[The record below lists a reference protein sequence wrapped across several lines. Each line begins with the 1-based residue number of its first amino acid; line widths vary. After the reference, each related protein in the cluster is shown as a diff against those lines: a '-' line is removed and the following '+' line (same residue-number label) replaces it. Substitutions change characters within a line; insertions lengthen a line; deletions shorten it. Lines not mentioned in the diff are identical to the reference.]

1 MSTPANIERRASSFS
16 QRLRLDGRVALV
28 TGAGAGLG
36 QAIALCL
43 AQQGARVAVL
53 DIHSQAAEH
62 TCNEIQSHGGHAQAW
77 ACDVADAS
85 AVHSA
90 VAGVVDGFGQLDIV
104 VNSAGVASKPGMP
117 FTNNT
122 EADWDRALAINLKGA
137 VHVCQAA
144 REALLRSSE
153 GRIVNISSITGVISA
168 AYMPP
173 YSVSKAA
180 LISLSKVLARELAP
194 HHVCVNAVCPGFIW
208 TPLWESLGLTMAAH
222 AQAQPLKAHE
232 GEAPTQPTDAQ
243 AVFDARVRQHVPMQR
258 AQTAE
263 DVADLVA
270 FLCSAAARN
279 ITGQVMG
286 VDGGVTI

>member
-1 MSTPANIERRASSFS
+1 MTAGPASLAD
-16 QRLRLDGRVALV
+16 RLRLDGRVALV

-36 QAIALCL
+36 EAIALTL
-43 AQQGARVAVL
+43 AALGARVAVL
-53 DIHSQAAEH
+53 DIHQDAAQRTVNH
-62 TCNEIQSHGGHAQAW
+62 ILQQGGQAQAL
-77 ACDVADAS
+77 ACDVSQAEPVKA
-85 AVHSA
+85 A
-90 VAGVVDGFGQLDIV
+90 VAAWGNSQGQLDLVI
-104 VNSAGVASKPGMP
+104 NSAGVASAPGMP

-144 REALLRSSE
+144 REWLLRSTQ

-180 LISLSKVLARELAP
+180 LISLSKVLAREFAP

-208 TPLWESLGLTMAAH
+208 TPLWAQLGEVMAVH
-222 AQAQPLKAHE
+222 AQADS
-232 GEAPTQPTDAQ
+232 GEA
-243 AVFDARVRQHVPMQR
+243 VFEERVRQHVPMQR
-258 AQTAE
+258 PQSAQ

-270 FLCSAAARN
+270 FLCSAAAAN

>member
-1 MSTPANIERRASSFS
+1 VKSGASPGLA
-16 QRLRLDGRVALV
+16 QRMRLDGCVAVV
-28 TGAGAGLG
+28 TGAGAGIG
-36 QAIALCL
+36 EAIALTL
-43 AQQGARVAVL
+43 ADQGAHVAVL
-53 DIHSQAAEH
+53 DIQQKAAER
-62 TCNEIQSHGGHAQAW
+62 TADSIRAQGGQALAL
-77 ACDVADAS
+77 ACDVAQAELVQA
-85 AVHSA
+85 AVS
-90 VAGVVDGFGQLDIV
+90 QLVSTTGRLDLV
-104 VNSAGVASKPGMP
+104 VNSAGVASAPGMP
-117 FTNNT
+117 FTNKT

-137 VHVCQAA
+137 LHVCQAA
-144 REALLRSSE
+144 REWLLQSDQ

-208 TPLWESLGLTMAAH
+208 TPLWAQLGDVMASH
-222 AQAQPLKAHE
+222 VQS
-232 GEAPTQPTDAQ
+232 GTGSS
-243 AVFDARVRQHVPMQR
+243 VFEERVRQHVPMQR
-258 AQTAE
+258 AQTVQ

-270 FLCSAAARN
+270 FLCSAAASN

>member
-1 MSTPANIERRASSFS
+1 MSAVDSALAARM
-16 QRLRLDGRVALV
+16 RLDGRVAVV
-28 TGAGAGLG
+28 TGAGAGIG
-36 QAIALCL
+36 EAIAETL
-43 AQQGARVAVL
+43 ADQGAHVAVL
-53 DIHSQAAEH
+53 DIQLDAAEK
-62 TCNEIQSHGGHAQAW
+62 TAAGIRAQGGQAMAL
-77 ACDVADAS
+77 ACDVAQAEQVKA
-85 AVHSA
+85 AVSQW
-90 VAGVVDGFGQLDIV
+90 VSTAGGLDLV
-104 VNSAGVASKPGMP
+104 VNSAGVTSAPGMP

-122 EADWDRALAINLKGA
+122 EADWDRALAVNLKGA
-137 VHVCQAA
+137 LHVCQAA
-144 REALLRSSE
+144 REWLLKSGQ

-208 TPLWESLGLTMAAH
+208 TPLWAQLGDVMASH
-222 AQAQPLKAHE
+222 AQA
-232 GEAPTQPTDAQ
+232 GSGTT
-243 AVFDARVRQHVPMQR
+243 VFDERVRQHVPMQR
-258 AQTAE
+258 AQTVQ

-270 FLCSAAARN
+270 FLCSQAACN

>member
-1 MSTPANIERRASSFS
+1 MAFA
-16 QRLRLDGRVALV
+16 QRLRLDGRVAVV
-28 TGAGAGLG
+28 TGGGAGLG
-36 QAIALCL
+36 QAIAITL

-53 DIHSQAAEH
+53 DIQWAAAQATTQQIVAM
-62 TCNEIQSHGGHAQAW
+62 GGHASAH
-77 ACDVADAS
+77 ACDVAQAEQVHATVAS
-85 AVHSA
+85 VIREC
-90 VAGVVDGFGQLDIV
+90 GGLDMVI
-104 VNSAGVASKPGMP
+104 NSAGVASRPGMP
-117 FTNNT
+117 FTNNS
-122 EADWDRALAINLKGA
+122 EADWDRALSINLKGA

-144 REALLRSSE
+144 RSALLQSPE

-208 TPLWESLGLTMAAH
+208 TPLWESLGLAMASHGTADPMKPSAPAGP
-222 AQAQPLKAHE
+222 AQ
-232 GEAPTQPTDAQ
+232 AQ
-243 AVFDARVRQHVPMQR
+243 AVFDSRVREHVPMQR
-258 AQTAE
+258 AQTPQ

>member
-1 MSTPANIERRASSFS
+1 MNTIHTTALMSSSFS

-36 QAIALCL
+36 RAIACGLS
-43 AQQGARVAVL
+43 QQGARVAVL
-53 DIHSQAAEH
+53 DIQSEAANATARHIVE
-62 TCNEIQSHGGHAQAW
+62 QGVQAQAW
-77 ACDVADAS
+77 SCDVAHAAS
-85 AVHSA
+85 VQGA
-90 VAGVVDGFGQLDIV
+90 VASVLDTWGQLDIV

-144 REALLRSSE
+144 REALLRSGE
-153 GRIVNISSITGVISA
+153 GRIVNIASITGVISA

-222 AQAQPLKAHE
+222 SQGQLADVAQSEP
-232 GEAPTQPTDAQ
+232 GESQAQ

-263 DVADLVA
+263 DVADLVT